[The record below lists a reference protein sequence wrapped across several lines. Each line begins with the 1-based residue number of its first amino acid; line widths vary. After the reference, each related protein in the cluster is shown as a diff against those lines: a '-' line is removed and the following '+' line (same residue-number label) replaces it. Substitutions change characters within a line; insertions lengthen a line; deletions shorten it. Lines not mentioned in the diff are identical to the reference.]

1 MASHFPYDL
10 RIGYIGEGLMTCR
23 LAQYLPVQYEDG
35 KSNAA
40 DLITRDGIKIE
51 VKTDLLIPIYGNHYV
66 EYRHNNR
73 DSGISVT
80 ESEWWAIVTPTASLI
95 VLTSDLKELAKGCEK
110 SPQVRDGKTTHG
122 LKVPMSKLL
131 ELEPVLRMEGHRV
144 IFPERA

>member
-1 MASHFPYDL
+1 
-10 RIGYIGEGLMTCR
+10 MTCR

-144 IFPERA
+144 IFPERT